1 MIASHGYA
9 RVYFE
14 KPWSKNHISVDLL
27 GIQQAE
33 EVTFRT
39 TKARRD
45 PSLRFQQLSGGA
57 GKIAVQCRERQ
68 RFGLVGAPLVQ
79 RCTK

>member
-1 MIASHGYA
+1 MIASYGYA

-33 EVTFRT
+33 EVSFRT
-39 TKARRD
+39 TKAHRD
-45 PSLRFQQLSGGA
+45 PSSFFVHRPLSSIHESDSRLELRGPS
-57 GKIAVQCRERQ
+57 
-68 RFGLVGAPLVQ
+68 
-79 RCTK
+79 

>member
-14 KPWSKNHISVDLL
+14 KPWSKNRISVDPL

-33 EVTFRT
+33 EVTF
-39 TKARRD
+39 
-45 PSLRFQQLSGGA
+45 
-57 GKIAVQCRERQ
+57 
-68 RFGLVGAPLVQ
+68 
-79 RCTK
+79 